1 MGIVLS
7 INSFHKF
14 TSEIQGE
21 FEFSD
26 NNVKDSIKLGRAE
39 SCDWILPDPER
50 VVSSVHAELI
60 RFGEDYLIRDLS
72 ANGLFINRSVTP
84 VGNGNEIKLNDNDI
98 ITFGEYEI
106 LVELKSSAQDTLH
119 FHNDTDNHDIFGQ
132 SDISS
137 FEQSKPFESDVAN
150 NKFQDDFVNS
160 LSNEP
165 VFESDIGLT
174 DDFFNLS
181 ETHVTNELVG
191 DTPVAENVQQAQ
203 STQARSSLQSSPV
216 QNKVIEKEEAVLQA
230 PSNPQPVSPAPRN
243 EIERPMPGRSAP
255 RPSQPQRTPES
266 PIQANSQANSNE
278 LDAFLSGLGI
288 SRNMVPSQHS
298 DEWFK
303 QLGESFSLLLGGL
316 MDTLHHRAEFK
327 QTNRLNHTA
336 FQRHENNPL
345 KFSANLEDAIHN
357 LYNRNSSSF
366 LGPQNA
372 IQEAFDDIEKHEK
385 ALMQG
390 VDGAVKGVMGLLNPE
405 YISSMNAGDGVL
417 EKIIPGK
424 TQANFWKN
432 YEKQYLDLTNELEGN
447 SIPFYLEDFAKSY
460 EMALKKG

>member
-14 TSEIQGE
+14 TSEIQSE

-39 SCDWILPDPER
+39 SCDWTLPDPER

-60 RFGEDYLIRDLS
+60 KFGEDYLIRDLS
-72 ANGLFINRSVTP
+72 TNGLFINRSVTP
-84 VGNGNEIKLNDNDI
+84 VGSGNEIKLNDNDI

-106 LVELKSSAQDTLH
+106 LVELKSSSQDTLH
-119 FHNDTDNHDIFGQ
+119 FHNDTDSHDIFGQ
-132 SDISS
+132 SDINS
-137 FEQSKPFESDVAN
+137 FDQSKPFEPETTN
-150 NKFQDDFVNS
+150 NKFQDDFVNG

-181 ETHVTNELVG
+181 ETHVTSELVG
-191 DTPVAENVQQAQ
+191 ETPVAENVQQT
-203 STQARSSLQSSPV
+203 TQARSSLQGSPV
-216 QNKVIEKEEAVLQA
+216 LNKAAEKEEAVLHA
-230 PSNPQPVSPAPRN
+230 PSEPLPVSPTQRE
-243 EIERPMPGRSAP
+243 EIERPMPGRTAP
-255 RPSQPQRTPES
+255 RPNQTQRTSDSS
-266 PIQANSQANSNE
+266 PQVNTQNNPNE

-288 SRNMVPSQHS
+288 SRNMVPTQHS

-390 VDGAVKGVMGLLNPE
+390 VDGAVKGVMGLLNPD
-405 YISSMNAGDGVL
+405 YISSMNVGDGVL

>member
-72 ANGLFINRSVTP
+72 TNGLFINRSVTP

-243 EIERPMPGRSAP
+243 EIERPMRVD
-255 RPSQPQRTPES
+255 RLLVQ
-266 PIQANSQANSNE
+266 
-278 LDAFLSGLGI
+278 
-288 SRNMVPSQHS
+288 V
-298 DEWFK
+298 
-303 QLGESFSLLLGGL
+303 SLREHQNHL
-316 MDTLHHRAEFK
+316 FK
-327 QTNRLNHTA
+327 QTRK
-336 FQRHENNPL
+336 P
-345 KFSANLEDAIHN
+345 I
-357 LYNRNSSSF
+357 
-366 LGPQNA
+366 P
-372 IQEAFDDIEKHEK
+372 
-385 ALMQG
+385 
-390 VDGAVKGVMGLLNPE
+390 
-405 YISSMNAGDGVL
+405 MNWMH
-417 EKIIPGK
+417 
-424 TQANFWKN
+424 F
-432 YEKQYLDLTNELEGN
+432 
-447 SIPFYLEDFAKSY
+447 
-460 EMALKKG
+460 